1 VGDFKL
7 FYRNKLSQ
15 QSTTINTMST
25 TSTSDATSTES
36 ADRKQIFN
44 EFMNFHT
51 NQTTLILQ
59 LLQVNKTINID

>member
-1 VGDFKL
+1 MGDFKL

-15 QSTTINTMST
+15 QSTTINTMSI
-25 TSTSDATSTES
+25 STSDTTSTES